1 MCSDVNISKSTSF
14 FLINRGVCGF
24 LRRLSLSS
32 QPSSTAQKMHISFFT
47 LIALFALAAVRAV
60 PAGQP
65 SAVPSCTYTCPP
77 PDEASFPLG
86 ENRNDGTTLICSYP
100 AFAGENPIDFFCDYS
115 SVSLSLVSAPLTSAD
130 QARIYLNRPPAHS
143 RRITTQAF
151 VPIQRSPLAPPAV
164 VTRSRNLR
172 PLQRKVRAQLKKR
185 QARIPSSSSTGSPNL
200 MIESLRNHRFC
211 CCHAFSLS
219 KSVFH
224 IVKMSLN
231 LVVALLG

>member
-1 MCSDVNISKSTSF
+1 
-14 FLINRGVCGF
+14 
-24 LRRLSLSS
+24 
-32 QPSSTAQKMHISFFT
+32 MHLSFFT

-65 SAVPSCTYTCPP
+65 SEVPSCTYTCPP
-77 PDEASFPLG
+77 QDEASFPLG

-115 SVSLSLVSAPLTSAD
+115 SVSLPLVYAPLTSAD
-130 QARIYLNRPPAHS
+130 QARIYFNRPPAHS

-164 VTRSRNLR
+164 VMRSRNLR

-185 QARIPSSSSTGSPNL
+185 QARIPSSSSTGSLNL
-200 MIESLRNHRFC
+200 LTEYFGITAFIVVTLFRYQSLWILFM
-211 CCHAFSLS
+211 LS
-219 KSVFH
+219 KCR
-224 IVKMSLN
+224 
-231 LVVALLG
+231 